1 MVAHKC
7 VEKFYTR
14 STSYI
19 VVIAMCKI
27 KYWVLVLNANTA
39 LSFASCCISHLSL
52 VLYYQ
57 CSIDGNPLTIGKICS
72 ISVCMYVHN

>member
-1 MVAHKC
+1 MVAHEC
-7 VEKFYTR
+7 VEKFYIS

-19 VVIAMCKI
+19 ILLAMCII
-27 KYWVLVLNANTA
+27 KYWGLVLNVNTA
-39 LSFASCCISHLSL
+39 LSFASCCISHFSL

-72 ISVCMYVHN
+72 TSVCMYVHN